1 MYFIQ
6 NKFRGIIFVG
16 LMLVTSQLFSQEI
29 FIAINGNDNGDGSI
43 NAPYET
49 IEKALKAVAKLTEKD
64 GKTSFTIYLR
74 EGTYTIDK
82 TIHLEKNVSNITLR
96 AYANEKVVFS
106 GGISIPISKIQ
117 KRELPKTEFQV
128 QRSVYKVDLKSIG
141 ITNYGKI
148 RNVGFARPFGSSW
161 GEVFVNG
168 KALHLSRWPNDGMIH
183 TGKVLDE
190 GSIPRNDD
198 FSKRGGVF
206 EYESDRISSWKK
218 TSDIWISGYFKW
230 GYADDAV
237 QIAKIDKKNKTITTA
252 QPTLY
257 GFASGEH
264 FRRWYAFNV
273 FEELDEDGEFYIDRE
288 KGILYFMSSEKEI
301 EFLEFSML
309 EKPFFQI
316 ENAANIKIEGINF
329 EYSRGLGIAMCNT
342 ENVRIENCTFSNLG
356 SLGVTIGKGI
366 EPFTDYRHAG
376 DGISK
381 AGIVGNLQQHL
392 YANTTFNRD
401 GGVNNTIINCEF
413 YQLGAGGVSLGGGNR
428 ETLTP
433 GNNTIENCVFHDLN
447 RIEKSYRPAVHLTG
461 VGNKIIHSE
470 IYNTPSMAVLMH
482 GNNHLLEYNYIHDVV
497 LDADDQGA
505 FYYGRDPSER
515 ETVVRYNY
523 FENIPDTF
531 RTCAIYNDDG
541 ACGLIVDSNVF
552 YKAGYWNVLLGGG
565 SDNVYTNNIF
575 IGTKHGIHVD
585 NRMQNWSK
593 GLLDKGGLIEK
604 RLNVVNF
611 QKPPYST
618 QYPVLVDYW
627 SNAELPTGNL
637 VENNVF
643 YQVEKLFDG
652 KKEWLDY
659 KDANLKTDEDLQFTD
674 FENRDFSLK
683 SKSEVFKK
691 LPNFKEIPFHK
702 IGLYKTENVYEN

>member
-1 MYFIQ
+1 MKYFEQKI
-6 NKFRGIIFVG
+6 KFIILG
-16 LMLVTSQLFSQEI
+16 CLLFFSVAGVSQEI
-29 FIAINGNDNGDGSI
+29 FITPNGNDAADGSI
-43 NAPYET
+43 NAPFET
-49 IEKALKAVAKLTEKD
+49 VEKALDVVASSTRTD
-64 GKTSFTIYLR
+64 GEASFTIFLR

-106 GGISIPISKIQ
+106 GGISIPTSKIQ
-117 KRELPKTEFQV
+117 KTALPTTEFQV

-148 RNVGFARPFGSSW
+148 RNVGFARPFGPSW

-190 GSIPRNDD
+190 GSIPRNGD

-206 EYESDRISSWKK
+206 EYESERISDWKK

-237 QIAKIDKKNKTITTA
+237 QIAKINKKNKTITTA

-257 GFASGEH
+257 GFASGAH

-288 KGILYFMSSEKEI
+288 QGVLYFMSEEKEI
-301 EFLEFSML
+301 KSLEFSML
-309 EKPFFQI
+309 EDPFFQI

-329 EYSRGLGIAMCNT
+329 EYSRGIGIAMSNT
-342 ENVRIENCTFSNLG
+342 ENVIIKNCTFSNLG
-356 SLGVTIGKGI
+356 SLGVIIGKGI
-366 EPFTDYRHAG
+366 EPFTDYVHEG
-376 DGISK
+376 TGIPKS
-381 AGIVGNLQQHL
+381 GIIGNLQQHL
-392 YANTTFNRD
+392 YANTTFDRE
-401 GGVNNTIINCEF
+401 GGTNNKIVNCEF
-413 YQLGAGGVSLGGGNR
+413 SQLGAGGVLLGGGNR
-428 ETLTP
+428 KTLEP
-433 GNNTIENCVFHDLN
+433 GNNTIENSVFYDLN
-447 RIEKSYRPAVHLTG
+447 RIEKSYRPAIHLTG
-461 VGNKIIHSE
+461 VGNKIIHCE

-515 ETVVRYNY
+515 GTVIRYNY
-523 FENIPDTF
+523 FENIPDEF
-531 RTCAIYNDDG
+531 STCAIYNDDG
-541 ACGLIVDSNVF
+541 ACGLVVDSNIF
-552 YKAGYWNVLLGGG
+552 YKAGKWNVLLGGG

-575 IGTKHGIHVD
+575 ISTRYGIHVD
-585 NRMQNWSK
+585 NRLQNWSS
-593 GLLDKGGLIEK
+593 GILDKGGLVEK
-604 RLNVVNF
+604 RLNAVNF
-611 QKPPYST
+611 QNPPYST
-618 QYPVLVDYW
+618 QYPKLVSYW
-627 SNAELPTGNL
+627 NNAALPTGNL

-643 YQVEKLFDG
+643 YKVETLFDG
-652 KKEWLDY
+652 KKEWLEY
-659 KDANLKTDEDLQFTD
+659 KDANWNTDVDLKFADWRGK
-674 FENRDFSLK
+674 NFSLSSK
-683 SKSEVFKK
+683 SKVFEK

-702 IGLYKTENVYEN
+702 IGLIPNKKSI